1 MRPTNPF
8 SVPAF
13 GGLFR
18 TLIPDFVLAFT
29 FFTALT
35 YAVLSKRFDRQR
47 TAAAMSVSLG
57 LALSVGL
64 IWWEG
69 DHGWSIRDLGPVALI
84 LATVLLAGMIFQAI
98 RQIGG
103 STAGIGIAL
112 GAGILMAWLLGFDL
126 PAAGQVIATFVLG
139 TLIFGVVSLLVH
151 LRRHASATSVMIGSR
166 GAVGS
171 LNLETAEV
179 REDLE
184 DIGKDRRF
192 GKSIWQRLRKLRK
205 DSDLLGKH
213 PGDAANIMEQIRR
226 MLPAEGWLT
235 ERLARLRARAHRVR
249 EGHVARIEELRHVMG
264 KLPTEARK
272 RASQELARRYRELK
286 LDTRLER
293 LDGAVAENERRIKDL
308 TRQSQQALAQYD
320 YRRLTELLESAEKLQ
335 SHNTKLF
342 GAIDRTEEKLAKI
355 IRQLAQNASKWPQQ
369 AASAVRVTVRRAQ
382 HDGFQNATGNDVT
395 DASNDAA
402 AAHEDRQAG
411 ENVLRQLRT
420 IRKETKLL
428 PENPEAG
435 PVIMAQLRQILPEEG
450 WLTEQMARL
459 RAKAHHIRQ
468 GHIDRL
474 DETRA
479 WYHKLSEPA
488 RKHAAADLA
497 NRYQR
502 LIDIDDRLE
511 RLDTAVAKTERMIR
525 ELTVAAEK
533 ALAGGEHERLRRLVK
548 NAEKLQRH
556 ACRLVKAIERTE
568 KKLADVAQRAM
579 RQEFR
584 GYLE

>member
-1 MRPTNPF
+1 
-8 SVPAF
+8 
-13 GGLFR
+13 
-18 TLIPDFVLAFT
+18 
-29 FFTALT
+29 
-35 YAVLSKRFDRQR
+35 
-47 TAAAMSVSLG
+47 
-57 LALSVGL
+57 
-64 IWWEG
+64 
-69 DHGWSIRDLGPVALI
+69 
-84 LATVLLAGMIFQAI
+84 
-98 RQIGG
+98 
-103 STAGIGIAL
+103 
-112 GAGILMAWLLGFDL
+112 
-126 PAAGQVIATFVLG
+126 
-139 TLIFGVVSLLVH
+139 
-151 LRRHASATSVMIGSR
+151 
-166 GAVGS
+166 
-171 LNLETAEV
+171 
-179 REDLE
+179 
-184 DIGKDRRF
+184 
-192 GKSIWQRLRKLRK
+192 
-205 DSDLLGKH
+205 
-213 PGDAANIMEQIRR
+213 
-226 MLPAEGWLT
+226 
-235 ERLARLRARAHRVR
+235 
-249 EGHVARIEELRHVMG
+249 MG

-272 RASQELARRYRELK
+272 RASQELARRYRELE

-355 IRQLAQNASKWPQQ
+355 IRQLAQNAAKWPQQ

-479 WYHKLSEPA
+479 WYHRLSEPA

-502 LIDIDDRLE
+502 LIDIDNRLE

-525 ELTVAAEK
+525 ELTAAAEK
-533 ALAGGEHERLRRLVK
+533 ALAGGEYERLRRLVK
-548 NAEKLQRH
+548 NAEKLQGH